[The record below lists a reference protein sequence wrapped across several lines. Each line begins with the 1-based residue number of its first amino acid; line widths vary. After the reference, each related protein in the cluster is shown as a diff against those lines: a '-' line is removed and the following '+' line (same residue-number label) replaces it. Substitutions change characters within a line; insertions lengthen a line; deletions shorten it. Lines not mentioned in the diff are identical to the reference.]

1 MGTNNIV
8 LEVIEWF
15 DETGREIVHR
25 IPENGSG
32 DIKYSAAFHRSGE
45 SIRGLFL

>member
-8 LEVIEWF
+8 FLEVIEWF

-25 IPENGSG
+25 MPENGSG
-32 DIKYSAAFHRSGE
+32 EIKDSSG
-45 SIRGLFL
+45 FLMGANLG